1 MSDLWKTSLYP
12 PISKE
17 SDRSKEVADA
27 NVKTKSSSDYV
38 VIDETRFK
46 TNAFLIFSI
55 ACILVINPL
64 LYLLIQHRIVSQ
76 TYTEYMLYIFVGGVL
91 SAIVDSIVIN
101 TDIRDKIKDSL
112 CAVVIWVVYFC
123 MAFKRRS
130 KPWWYGLLLTI
141 AITVVDYI
149 IAFVIVF
156 LASSGGISSFDLV
169 PSKVSVF
176 DWMDSKFNDESDY
189 VEPEEFVDE

>member
-1 MSDLWKTSLYP
+1 M
-12 PISKE
+12 
-17 SDRSKEVADA
+17 
-27 NVKTKSSSDYV
+27 
-38 VIDETRFK
+38 IDETRFK